1 MAKNVLPEFVYL
13 NKDLQL
19 LIRCPSID
27 FSESE
32 DQMRKELKHLQKS
45 DENPYITDFN
55 NILKTFNKK
64 NLNNEEL
71 LNLGSDMCSL
81 SMFFSRKLKN
91 KFLNASVNIL
101 IRACLRKDISAMC
114 DLISIG
120 VIFNKDDVNDIII
133 IDGVDDFDL
142 NLFLKKLNNNLYPAE
157 QEGKAENIF
166 IETIKEIKDD
176 YLAKEQ
182 SYDFLP
188 ILFKNDD

>member
-13 NKDLQL
+13 NKDLEL
-19 LIRCPSID
+19 LIKCPSID

-32 DQMRKELKHLQKS
+32 DQMRKELKHLHKS

-71 LNLGSDMCSL
+71 LNLGGEMCSL
-81 SMFFSRKLKN
+81 SMYFSRKLKK
-91 KFLNASVNIL
+91 KFFNASINIF
-101 IRACLRKDISAMC
+101 IRACLRKDINSMC

-120 VIFNKDDVNDIII
+120 KKFDKDDVKDIII
-133 IDGVDDFDL
+133 INDVDDFDL
-142 NLFLKKLNNNLYPAE
+142 NLLLKKLGGLEQLEAE
-157 QEGKAENIF
+157 EIPENIF
-166 IETIKEIKDD
+166 IDTIKEIKEN

-188 ILFKNDD
+188 KLFKNDD

>member
-32 DQMRKELKHLQKS
+32 DQMRKELKHLHKS

-71 LNLGSDMCSL
+71 LYLGSDMCSL
-81 SMFFSRKLKN
+81 SMYFSRKLKN
-91 KFLNASVNIL
+91 KFRNASINIL
-101 IRACLRKDISAMC
+101 IRACLRKDISSMC

-142 NLFLKKLNNNLYPAE
+142 NLFLKKLKNNLEQAE

-166 IETIKEIKDD
+166 IEIIKEIKDD

>member
-32 DQMRKELKHLQKS
+32 DQMRKELKHLHKS

-71 LNLGSDMCSL
+71 LNLGSDMYSL
-81 SMFFSRKLKN
+81 TMYFSRKLKN
-91 KFLNASVNIL
+91 KFKNAAVNIL
-101 IRACLRKDISAMC
+101 IRACLRKDINTMWN
-114 DLISIG
+114 LISIG
-120 VIFNKDDVNDIII
+120 EIFNKDDVNDIII

-142 NLFLKKLNNNLYPAE
+142 NLFLKKLKNNLYPAE

>member
-1 MAKNVLPEFVYL
+1 MAKNILPEFVYL
-13 NKDLQL
+13 NKDLEL
-19 LIRCPSID
+19 LIKCPSID

-32 DQMRKELKHLQKS
+32 DQMRKELEKLQKY
-45 DENPYITDFN
+45 ENPYITQFN

-71 LNLGSDMCSL
+71 LNLGSDMYSL
-81 SMFFSRKLKN
+81 TMYFSRKLKN
-91 KFLNASVNIL
+91 KFKNAAVNVY
-101 IRACLRKDISAMC
+101 IRACLRKDISAMY

-120 VIFNKDDVNDIII
+120 EIFNKDDVNDIII

-166 IETIKEIKDD
+166 IEIIKEIKDD

>member
-19 LIRCPSID
+19 LIKCPSID

-32 DQMRKELKHLQKS
+32 DQMRKELEKLQKY
-45 DENPYITDFN
+45 ENPYITQFN

-71 LNLGSDMCSL
+71 LYLGSDMYSL
-81 SMFFSRKLKN
+81 TMYFSRKLKN
-91 KFLNASVNIL
+91 KFKNAAVNVY
-101 IRACLRKDISAMC
+101 IRACLRKDISAMW

-142 NLFLKKLNNNLYPAE
+142 NLFLKKLKNNLEQAE

-166 IETIKEIKDD
+166 IETIKEIKDN

>member
-19 LIRCPSID
+19 LIKCPSID

-32 DQMRKELKHLQKS
+32 DQMRKELENVQKY
-45 DENPYITDFN
+45 ENPYVTQFN

-71 LNLGSDMCSL
+71 LNLGGEMCSL
-81 SMFFSRKLKN
+81 SMYFSRKLKK
-91 KFLNASVNIL
+91 KFFNASINIF
-101 IRACLRKDISAMC
+101 IRACLRNDINTML

-120 VIFNKDDVNDIII
+120 KIFDNDDVKDIII

-142 NLFLKKLNNNLYPAE
+142 NLLMKKLKNGLE
-157 QEGKAENIF
+157 LSESEETTDNIF
-166 IETIKEIKDD
+166 IDIIKEIKDN

-188 ILFKNDD
+188 KLFKNDD

>member
-19 LIRCPSID
+19 LIKCPSID

-32 DQMRKELKHLQKS
+32 DQMRKELENVQKY
-45 DENPYITDFN
+45 ENPYVTQFN

-71 LNLGSDMCSL
+71 LYLGGEMCSL
-81 SMFFSRKLKN
+81 SMYFSRKLKK
-91 KFLNASVNIL
+91 KFFNASINIF
-101 IRACLRKDISAMC
+101 IRACLRKDINTMC
-114 DLISIG
+114 DLISVG
-120 VIFNKDDVNDIII
+120 KKFDKDDVKDIII
-133 IDGVDDFDL
+133 INDVDDFDL
-142 NLFLKKLNNNLYPAE
+142 NLLLKKLGGLEQLEAE
-157 QEGKAENIF
+157 EITENIF
-166 IETIKEIKDD
+166 IDTIKEIKEN

-188 ILFKNDD
+188 KLFKNDD

>member
-19 LIRCPSID
+19 LIKCPSID

-32 DQMRKELKHLQKS
+32 EQMRKELEGLKIIG
-45 DENPYITDFN
+45 NPYITNFN
-55 NILKTFNKK
+55 DILKTFNKK

-71 LNLGSDMCSL
+71 LNLGGEMCSL
-81 SMFFSRKLKN
+81 SMYFSRKLKK
-91 KFLNASVNIL
+91 KFFNASINIF
-101 IRACLRKDISAMC
+101 IRACLRNDINTML

-120 VIFNKDDVNDIII
+120 KIFDNDDVKDIII

-142 NLFLKKLNNNLYPAE
+142 NLLMKKLKNGLE
-157 QEGKAENIF
+157 LSESEETTDNIF
-166 IETIKEIKDD
+166 IDIIKEIKDN

-188 ILFKNDD
+188 KLFKNDD

>member
-32 DQMRKELKHLQKS
+32 DQMRKELENVQKY
-45 DENPYITDFN
+45 ENPYVTQFN

-71 LNLGSDMCSL
+71 LNLGSDMYSL
-81 SMFFSRKLKN
+81 TMYFSRKLKN
-91 KFLNASVNIL
+91 KFKNAAVNVY
-101 IRACLRKDISAMC
+101 IRACLRKDISAMY

-120 VIFNKDDVNDIII
+120 EIFNKDDVNDIII

-142 NLFLKKLNNNLYPAE
+142 NLFLKKLTNNLEQAE

>member
-19 LIRCPSID
+19 LIKCPSID

-32 DQMRKELKHLQKS
+32 EQMRKELEGLKIIG
-45 DENPYITDFN
+45 NPYITNFN
-55 NILKTFNKK
+55 DILKTFNKK

-71 LNLGSDMCSL
+71 LNLGSDMYSL
-81 SMFFSRKLKN
+81 TMYFSRKLKN
-91 KFLNASVNIL
+91 KFKNAAVNVY
-101 IRACLRKDISAMC
+101 IRACLRKDISAMW

-120 VIFNKDDVNDIII
+120 AIFNKDDVNDIII

-142 NLFLKKLNNNLYPAE
+142 NLFLKKLTNNVEQAE

-166 IETIKEIKDD
+166 IEIIKEIKDD

>member
-32 DQMRKELKHLQKS
+32 DQMRKELKHLHKS

-71 LNLGSDMCSL
+71 LYLGSDMCSL
-81 SMFFSRKLKN
+81 SMYFSRKLKN
-91 KFLNASVNIL
+91 KFKNASINVL
-101 IRACLRKDISAMC
+101 IRACLRKDIQTMC

-120 VIFNKDDVNDIII
+120 AIFNKDDVNDIII

-142 NLFLKKLNNNLYPAE
+142 NLFLKKLKNNLEQAE
-157 QEGKAENIF
+157 QEGKAENVF

>member
-32 DQMRKELKHLQKS
+32 DQMRKELKHLHKS

-71 LNLGSDMCSL
+71 LNLGSDMYSL
-81 SMFFSRKLKN
+81 TM
-91 KFLNASVNIL
+91 
-101 IRACLRKDISAMC
+101 
-114 DLISIG
+114 
-120 VIFNKDDVNDIII
+120 
-133 IDGVDDFDL
+133 
-142 NLFLKKLNNNLYPAE
+142 
-157 QEGKAENIF
+157 
-166 IETIKEIKDD
+166 
-176 YLAKEQ
+176 
-182 SYDFLP
+182 
-188 ILFKNDD
+188 

>member
-1 MAKNVLPEFVYL
+1 
-13 NKDLQL
+13 
-19 LIRCPSID
+19 
-27 FSESE
+27 
-32 DQMRKELKHLQKS
+32 MRKELKHLHKS

-71 LNLGSDMCSL
+71 LYLGSDMCSL
-81 SMFFSRKLKN
+81 SMYFSRKLKN
-91 KFLNASVNIL
+91 KFRNASINIL
-101 IRACLRKDISAMC
+101 IRACLRKDINTMWN
-114 DLISIG
+114 LISIG
-120 VIFNKDDVNDIII
+120 EIFNKDDVNDIII

-142 NLFLKKLNNNLYPAE
+142 NLFLKKLKNNLYPAE

-166 IETIKEIKDD
+166 IEIIKEIKDN